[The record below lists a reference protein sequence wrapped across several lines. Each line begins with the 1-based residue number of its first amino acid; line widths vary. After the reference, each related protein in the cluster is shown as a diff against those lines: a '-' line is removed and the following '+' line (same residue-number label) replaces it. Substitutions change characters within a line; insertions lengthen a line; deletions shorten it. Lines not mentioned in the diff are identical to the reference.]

1 MKISL
6 RSIFN
11 NKIAFLVCCPKEG
24 GDKDK
29 DDDGKGDHDWKESFL
44 LIANYFNT
52 NY

>member
-29 DDDGKGDHDWKESFL
+29 DGKGDDIEESYFIIPSN
-44 LIANYFNT
+44 LIGF
-52 NY
+52 